1 MCHYI
6 CGGDDE
12 ERKQQPYRSHQNDRH
27 PKDNNDS
34 YRSTIIDNEK
44 RETPTLR

>member
-1 MCHYI
+1 MRMR
-6 CGGDDE
+6 